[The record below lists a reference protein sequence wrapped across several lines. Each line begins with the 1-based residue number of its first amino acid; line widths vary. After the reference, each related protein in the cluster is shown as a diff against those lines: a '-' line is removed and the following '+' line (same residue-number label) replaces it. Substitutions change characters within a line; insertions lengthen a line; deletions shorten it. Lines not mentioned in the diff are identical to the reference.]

1 MFVSEIPW
9 LRKSSIIQ
17 RGQNKMKPKEIISL
31 ETMQH
36 HVEEKKRNLIWF

>member
-17 RGQNKMKPKEIISL
+17 RGQNKMKPKEIMISL

-36 HVEEKKRNLIWF
+36 HVEEKKET